1 MSLKPIKVLVRFRYH
16 GENMS
21 SYLHGFP
28 GEDLM
33 VGKEVMVGG
42 TMREIVSIEYIDD
55 VNENKNS
62 DRLMPVLD
70 LS

>member
-1 MSLKPIKVLVRFRYH
+1 MVK
-16 GENMS
+16 NMS